1 MAEIKADSADL
12 ISCGETII
20 ALANE
25 YVSAISAFFD
35 SYQNLNKTAWVGAS
49 ADKYVSKLPADR
61 KAMLNFGEYLKMY
74 GKVIKNVGVNVD
86 RIVDKW
92 EVKSQDV

>member
-1 MAEIKADSADL
+1 MAEIKADSVDL
-12 ISCGETII
+12 INCGDTII

-25 YVSAISAFFD
+25 YASAINAFFD

-49 ADKYVSKLPADR
+49 ADNYVSKLSIDR
-61 KAMLNFGEYLKMY
+61 RNIVSFGEYLKMY
-74 GKVIKNVGVNVD
+74 GKVIRNIGVNVE

-92 EVKSQDV
+92 EVESQDV